1 MAKYY
6 AVKIGRSEGIFNT
19 WDQCKQQVHG
29 YPGAVYKSFASLKE
43 AKAFLDD
50 IDKPLEFEN
59 GIIAYVD
66 GSYNLKTK
74 EYGYGCILLENQN
87 LIKTLYGK
95 GNRED
100 YAAMRNVSG
109 EILGCLAAINYA
121 ISHHYQQIAIYYD
134 YEGVEKWATGQWQ
147 ANKELTRQYRDTI
160 ARLRHDINICF
171 IKVLAHSGDTYNEM
185 ADALAKKAVGLKNDY
200 QKKIQQSS

>member
-87 LIKTLYGK
+87 LIKTLY
-95 GNRED
+95 D
-100 YAAMRNVSG
+100 
-109 EILGCLAAINYA
+109 LL
-121 ISHHYQQIAIYYD
+121 
-134 YEGVEKWATGQWQ
+134 
-147 ANKELTRQYRDTI
+147 
-160 ARLRHDINICF
+160 
-171 IKVLAHSGDTYNEM
+171 
-185 ADALAKKAVGLKNDY
+185 
-200 QKKIQQSS
+200 